1 MTQINID
8 EKINDWINEIPMEE
22 HDKTCNYYMKLGYLI
37 ANCSKTIIDPNSSMF
52 DKLRGNIDKTM
63 VGIESRISDNLIN
76 VKTSI
81 DKLTESG
88 NKSVLKGGMGER
100 LIERIVKYNFP
111 DYTIVNTSKETGSGD
126 YMLNLPSGDAILF
139 EIKNYKSPIP
149 KKEIDKFKRD
159 LTKTGHKIGIFI
171 SLYSGIVGK
180 KRFYIENYN
189 EKQKIIYI
197 PCAGIDGIS
206 ITWSILLAKEC
217 LKLQMPPMS
226 INRGK
231 ICELYDNF
239 EGIYKNFC
247 QLRYIISESKEVI
260 EKQLSKLHQK
270 TMELD
275 IDIYKTLKHC
285 SNIIQNELHFSNTLL
300 QNIDYEECNSIIE
313 GLNRKKDKRALSYRY
328 LLDLCKEKKLNIKIP
343 DKNVL
348 IWSCFDDRHIEIIK
362 CKVTKTRVEYI
373 IEDGNININ
382 GNKKGLEYLRKF
394 I

>member
-1 MTQINID
+1 MTQVNVNMEMNNWIENI
-8 EKINDWINEIPMEE
+8 PLEE
-22 HDKTCNYYMKLGYLI
+22 QDKTCNYYMKLGYLVG
-37 ANCSKTIIDPNSSMF
+37 NCSKTIIDPNCSLF
-52 DKLRGNIDKTM
+52 DNLKGNIDKTM
-63 VGIESRISDNLIN
+63 VGIESRISDNLLN

-81 DKLTESG
+81 NKLTESG

-100 LIERIVKYNFP
+100 LIENVVKYNFP
-111 DYTIVNTSKETGSGD
+111 DDTIVDTSKEMGSGD
-126 YMLNLPSGDAILF
+126 YALHLPSGDAIML
-139 EIKNYKSPIP
+139 EVKNYKSPIP

-171 SLYSGIVGK
+171 SLYSGIIGK
-180 KRFYIENYN
+180 KRFHVENYN

-197 PCAGIDGIS
+197 PCSGIDGIS
-206 ITWSILLAKEC
+206 ITWAILLAKEC
-217 LKLQMPPMS
+217 LKIEMLPIS

-231 ICELYDNF
+231 ICELYENF

-247 QLRYIISESKEVI
+247 QLRFIIGESKDVI
-260 EKQLSKLHQK
+260 EKQLGKLYQR

-300 QNIDYEECNSIIE
+300 QNIDYEDCNTLIE
-313 GLNRKKDKRALSYRY
+313 GLNKKRDKRALSYRY

-343 DKNVL
+343 DKNSL
-348 IWSCFDDRHIEIIK
+348 IWTCFDDRHVEIIK

-382 GNKKGLEYLRKF
+382 GNKKGIEYLRKF